1 MFRNSEAI
9 GQIGKWAAELN
20 EYAVDFEHRSTI
32 KSQVLADFI
41 ADWIPSAFDTT
52 LQFEEPVWTVHC
64 DAPWGASGI
73 GIAAILTLPNG
84 PKLRYAA
91 RLQCLTTNSIAEYEA
106 VLLGLRKLRA
116 LDVRR
121 CTIKS
126 NSHVVIGHIEKTV
139 VAKEP
144 ELVKYLM
151 AVRRMEKHFA
161 GFSLRH
167 ILRAKNTEADELAK
181 AVAQNFT
188 LPPDVFI
195 QSLTIK
201 AIKEEEDHLVALHTI
216 YSEDW
221 ISPIFAFLSG
231 SYKTLNKHEAKRMK
245 ARTRQYSI
253 IGLDLYRRKIAS
265 TLLKCI
271 SRQ

>member
-1 MFRNSEAI
+1 M
-9 GQIGKWAAELN
+9 
-20 EYAVDFEHRSTI
+20 
-32 KSQVLADFI
+32 
-41 ADWIPSAFDTT
+41 
-52 LQFEEPVWTVHC
+52 HC
-64 DAPWGASGI
+64 DGAWGALGI
-73 GIAAILTLPNG
+73 GITAILTLPNA
-84 PKLRYAA
+84 PKLRYVA
-91 RLQCLTTNSIAEYEA
+91 RLQCLTTNSIVEYEA

-161 GFSLRH
+161 GFSLRD
-167 ILRAKNTEADELAK
+167 IPRAKNTEADDLAK
-181 AVAQNFT
+181 AAAQNLT
-188 LPPDVFI
+188 LPPNVFV
-195 QSLTIK
+195 QALTIK
-201 AIKEEEDHLVALHTI
+201 AIKEEEDHPVALHMI
-216 YSEDW
+216 SSEDW

-231 SYKTLNKHEAKRMK
+231 SYKTLNKHEAERMK

-253 IGLDLYRRKIAS
+253 IGLDLYRSKIPS